1 MTLGVADL
9 GADEAGVFALL
20 SARQDAPAASGV
32 GQTQALTESPAAHG
46 PLISGPASLLWTG
59 VGAVL
64 AVFFLVFF
72 VLIRTRLTR
81 AASTDGR
88 GAPPVGRPSRSK
100 EKKAP
105 KTDFFEPAGE
115 DAEITFDDEPPKQSG
130 ASRPAP
136 PAAHPKAHQGDLS
149 AAAEEEAEIVIERPA
164 RAEPAAKPGAFAGL
178 FARKEPSQSTPYSEP
193 GAASLVKMKTHP
205 LASERRRSGEEPQND
220 NDAESRREQEA
231 ERQRAFAEIEER
243 RLAQRRLA
251 EEEARRLEEE
261 ETARRE
267 QAFAAAEQRRL
278 AAEQESAREAEAR
291 ARDEARRRE
300 AEEAAAAERARF
312 EAERAAEFETRK
324 KAAALEQRERELAR
338 WAEELAGD
346 NDALKRQV
354 GEEVDR
360 RFAALSSSLEE
371 RSAPSDAGVAAALTA
386 LSRDLDQRLG
396 EINER
401 LETRLVGLA
410 QTLDEGAAPN
420 GGARENVSAMA
431 EMVSRRIADHRES
444 INATI
449 AALSNRIDTFA
460 GAAEEVSALRKDI
473 SALKRAMGERAY
485 GPGAATVQLAD
496 LVKNSLPPDAF
507 ELRASLANNRKADCL
522 IRLPYP
528 PGPIAVDAR
537 FPVEAFQAL
546 YAADGA
552 DKTRAENEFRRAAL
566 RHVVDIAERLIV
578 PEETAESAL
587 MFLPSESMYAT
598 LHERFPDIVQDSY
611 RARVWIVSPTTLMAT
626 LHTVRAVMRDAQ
638 ARESAE
644 LIHTEAQ
651 HVFAEVDALRRRVIK
666 LEEDFGRAH
675 HDVRDVLSSTD
686 QVFRRAESI
695 SKSHRTLADDILGR
709 GSRRILSAAPK
720 ESDDAGDTPNEESDP
735 DTDDPPPADR
745 QPFPLR

>member
-1 MTLGVADL
+1 MTLWVADL
-9 GADEAGVFALL
+9 GAREAGVLGPLL
-20 SARQDAPAASGV
+20 AQEEAPAAG
-32 GQTQALTESPAAHG
+32 GGEMQALTQSPDAHG

-64 AVFFLVFF
+64 AIFFLVF
-72 VLIRTRLTR
+72 LILVRTRIAR
-81 AASTDGR
+81 AASPYERPRPDG
-88 GAPPVGRPSRSK
+88 AQRPRRSK
-100 EKKAP
+100 AT

-115 DAEITFDDEPPKQSG
+115 DAEITFDDEPAKPSPTV
-130 ASRPAP
+130 RPAP
-136 PAAHPKAHQGDLS
+136 PAAHAKAHQGDLS
-149 AAAEEEAEIVIERPA
+149 HSAEEEAEIVIERPTREEA
-164 RAEPAAKPGAFAGL
+164 VAKPGAFAGL
-178 FARKEPSQSTPYSEP
+178 FAKKDPSQSTPYSEP
-193 GAASLVKMKTHP
+193 GAAALVKMKTHP
-205 LASERRRSGEEPQND
+205 LASERRRAGEEPQND
-220 NDAESRREQEA
+220 NDAEVRRAAAREQEE
-231 ERQRAFAEIEER
+231 ERQRAFAEMEER
-243 RLAQRRLA
+243 RFAERRLA
-251 EEEARRLEEE
+251 EEEENK
-261 ETARRE
+261 RRE
-267 QAFAAAEQRRL
+267 AAFAAAEQRRRAEEA
-278 AAEQESAREAEAR
+278 AAEERAREET
-291 ARDEARRRE
+291 RRRE
-300 AEEAAAAERARF
+300 AEAAEQARLAAER
-312 EAERAAEFETRK
+312 EAEFEARK
-324 KAAALEQRERELAR
+324 KAAALEQRERELAQ
-338 WAEELAGD
+338 WAEELAGE
-346 NDALKRQV
+346 NSAFRRQV

-360 RFAALSSSLEE
+360 RFAALSSSLED
-371 RSAPSDAGVAAALTA
+371 RAAASAADPGLAAALAA
-386 LSRDLDQRLG
+386 LSRDLDRRLG

-401 LETRLVGLA
+401 LETRLI
-410 QTLDEGAAPN
+410 DAAHAREN
-420 GGARENVSAMA
+420 GEASGVSSENVSAIA
-431 EMVSRRIADHRES
+431 EMVSRRISDHRES

-460 GAAEEVSALRKDI
+460 GAAEEVAALRKDI
-473 SALKRAMGERAY
+473 SSLKRAMGERAY

-496 LVKNSLPPDAF
+496 LVKNSLPPDAYA
-507 ELRASLANNRKADCL
+507 LSASLANNRKADCL

-666 LEEDFGRAH
+666 LEEDFSRAH
-675 HDVRDVLSSTD
+675 HDVRDVLSGAD

-695 SKSHRTLADDILGR
+695 SKTHRTLADDVLGR
-709 GSRRILSAAPK
+709 GSRRILSPAP
-720 ESDDAGDTPNEESDP
+720 EEDSGAGGLLNEEEDDP
-735 DTDDPPPADR
+735 DRDDPPPADR